1 MTDTR
6 SALSPVGQARES
18 GAFTVGDLMRV
29 VEQRSGLILRIAFV
43 VVALVAACA
52 FVFLPTTYTSAAK
65 ITIDTQKNNIT
76 DQEAVLSALPTDT
89 PTLQNQIQILT
100 SRDLATEVIARLKLY
115 DDPEFNARL
124 DPNPLAQLNPRE
136 WFKPQTAP
144 DSDREVDSIIAA
156 FSRHLSVDVLGLSTS
171 IAVSFSSRDP
181 EKAARVAN
189 AVADIYLEDQLA
201 QKRQATEETEHWLAD
216 RITVL
221 AQQAQIAEA
230 QAEQFKSANHLTE
243 AADGT
248 PLIEAQI
255 AALNTQLVAARGD
268 LMQKESTEARVAALA
283 ASGNSSE
290 LSQVVASPL
299 IVQLRTQE
307 AELIRQQAALA
318 TRYGP
323 RNPKLIGIQT
333 QRRDLDDKITAETQR
348 ISASLQSDVAV
359 SRSSVNSLSGAL
371 AQAERTA
378 QGQNMLRVKLKA
390 MEANAASTR
399 STYDSFV
406 TRLRETQGQ
415 EGIVSPDSH
424 VISRA
429 PLPLSPNGPSKL
441 MLVAASFPLGLLL
454 GLLVALFAERMSA
467 PAVRR
472 TQAMPLMPAQA
483 VPVMAMQAPA
493 PAPAWF
499 SPPLVGDVPNTGDR
513 NASNLVVDWPRSAFG
528 VAVSQLL
535 RRVAPAGA
543 SRTIVVTSADPR
555 SSNSAIAASLVRA
568 AALSGQ
574 RALLLDA
581 DLRRPVAAVAMGLK
595 PPGAGLIEVLS
606 GRAPIAKAV
615 QVDPRSHA
623 SVLSA
628 AGPYLDTG
636 AVFSAPL
643 FAELLAHLKRNCQLI
658 VVHAPQREAMMLEPF
673 ADALLVQVD
682 RRRAHTQETIGA
694 VQEFAPAGNRV
705 GVVLTD

>member
-6 SALSPVGQARES
+6 SALSRGGQARES
-18 GAFTVGDLMRV
+18 GAFTVGDLLRV
-29 VEQRSGLILRIAFV
+29 IETRGGLILKTAFV
-43 VVALVAACA
+43 IVALVAAGA
-52 FVFLPTTYTSAAK
+52 FLFLPATYTSAAK
-65 ITIDTQKNNIT
+65 ITIDTQKNNIA
-76 DQEAVLSALPTDT
+76 DQEAVLSALTTDT

-136 WFKPQTAP
+136 WFKVQTAP

-201 QKRQATEETEHWLAD
+201 QKQAAIEETEHWLTD
-216 RITVL
+216 RIVIL
-221 AQQAQIAEA
+221 AQQAQGAEA
-230 QAEQFKSANHLTE
+230 QAEQFKSANHLSE

-248 PLIEAQI
+248 PLIDAQI
-255 AALNTQLVAARGD
+255 AALNAQLVAARGD
-268 LMQKESTEARVAALA
+268 LTQKESTEARVSALA

-299 IVQLRTQE
+299 IMQLRTQE

-359 SRSSVNSLSGAL
+359 SRSSVNSLAGAL
-371 AQAERTA
+371 AQAERAA
-378 QGQNMLRVKLKA
+378 QSQNLLRVKLRA

-415 EGIVSPDSH
+415 EGIVSSDSH

-429 PLPLSPNGPSKL
+429 PLPLAPNGPSKL
-441 MLVAASFPLGLLL
+441 LLVAASFPLGLLI
-454 GLLVALFAERMSA
+454 GLLGALIADRMAAPTVARYAPAMSA
-467 PAVRR
+467 GP
-472 TQAMPLMPAQA
+472 AMPL
-483 VPVMAMQAPA
+483 QAPA
-493 PAPAWF
+493 RATAWF

-513 NASNLVVDWPRSAFG
+513 NASNLMIDWPRSAFG
-528 VAVSQLL
+528 TGVSRLL
-535 RRVAPAGA
+535 QRVAPAGA
-543 SRTIVVTSADPR
+543 PRTIVVTSADPR
-555 SSNSAIAASLVRA
+555 SNNSAVAASLVRA

-581 DLRRPVAAVAMGLK
+581 DLRRPVAGVAMGLN
-595 PPGAGLIEVLS
+595 PPGAGLIEVLT
-606 GRAPIAKAV
+606 GRAPITKAV
-615 QVDPRSHA
+615 QVDPRSSA

-628 AGPYLDTG
+628 AKPYLDTG
-636 AVFSAPL
+636 AVFGAPL

-658 VVHAPQREAMMLEPF
+658 VIHAPQREAMMLEPF

-682 RRRAHTQETIGA
+682 RRRAHTEETVGA